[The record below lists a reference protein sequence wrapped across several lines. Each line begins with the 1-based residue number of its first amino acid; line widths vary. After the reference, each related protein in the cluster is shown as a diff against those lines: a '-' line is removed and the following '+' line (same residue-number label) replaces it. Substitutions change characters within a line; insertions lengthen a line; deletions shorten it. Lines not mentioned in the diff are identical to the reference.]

1 MNSSILKAFNNHLS
15 EFMNDLCVVFP
26 NDLDIK
32 VSKTTVSTLI
42 KFNPSKII
50 KLWNLHICKYSNEIE
65 NGDIEYFLNK
75 DYSDDL
81 NNLNKN
87 EVLDN
92 ASEIIDKFREPV
104 RNMGKENQEKA
115 LKYIQNLNKLCK
127 VYFNNN

>member
-1 MNSSILKAFNNHLS
+1 MSSSILKGFNNHLI
-15 EFMNDLCVVFP
+15 EFMNDLCIVFP

-32 VSKTTVSTLI
+32 VSKTTVSALI

-65 NGDIEYFLNK
+65 NGNIKYFLNK

-81 NNLNKN
+81 NNLKN
-87 EVLDN
+87 NELSND

-104 RNMGKENQEKA
+104 RNMGKENKEKA

-127 VYFNNN
+127 LYFNSN